1 MVQERHGEDET
12 LDAIRI
18 LSKIEAPCTTRGTCG
33 TMRFSDL
40 SSLGN
45 EYAEQVRTSF
55 GNHFHVASL
64 YVRGT
69 LVARATNRVG
79 SRKRGAGFSDFT
91 IHAERAVLKL
101 IDHSLLKDAELVVVR
116 INAQGHYLSS
126 KPCHSCQRALTAAMK
141 KWGLRKVWYS

>member
-1 MVQERHGEDET
+1 
-12 LDAIRI
+12 
-18 LSKIEAPCTTRGTCG
+18 
-33 TMRFSDL
+33 MRFSDL
-40 SSLGN
+40 SSLGTD
-45 EYAEQVRTSF
+45 YADQARTSF
-55 GNHFHVASL
+55 GNHFHIASL
-64 YVRGT
+64 YVRGA
-69 LVARATNRVG
+69 LVARATNRIG
-79 SRKRGAGFSDFT
+79 SRKRGAGFSEFT